1 MGQKTK
7 KSIEFPRC
15 FMKYGRFKK
24 CEKCPFAQA
33 CKSAKKQL
41 EEILRNA
48 RASE

>member
-1 MGQKTK
+1 MAQKSK

-24 CEKCPFAQA
+24 CETCPFAWH

-41 EEILRNA
+41 DEILRNA